1 MTKRKTPKPTK
12 AQLDRLKA
20 AMEPM
25 RNFFAA
31 YGAIGGKMG
40 AHARWANVSE
50 AQRREGARKAALARW
65 WKARKKRTS

>member
-1 MTKRKTPKPTK
+1 
-12 AQLDRLKA
+12 
-20 AMEPM
+20 MEPM

-65 WKARKKRTS
+65 WKARKKRTA